1 MWTAAALKPVA
12 LVPVSVRREE
22 ERGELGNRI
31 SMVFVDPDRWG
42 EGIAKRLMRHLFA
55 QAQERGY
62 ERYQLWTQAENHRA
76 QALYE
81 GLGFGPSGREKDDDL
96 GERTVHYELP
106 PRLWDESL
114 YAGSAEYYAVG
125 RLPYPQRLAGAIRGH
140 LALDGRG
147 RLLDLGCGPGSL
159 TLLLAPLFDRVVAV
173 DADADML
180 EAGRRR
186 AAAAH
191 IDNVDWLHLRAEQL
205 HDDLGSFDV
214 VTLAQSFHWMDQAL
228 VAAKIRAALSEGG
241 CCVHVGAT
249 THEGVAGAEDLPHP
263 APPREKIAALVRDYL
278 GPHRR
283 AGRRVV
289 TEEMPSHEDDAFR
302 AAGLVGPERFA
313 SPQHTGDAVA
323 VERGGPSSR

>member
-1 MWTAAALKPVA
+1 MTTVVRAGVPSDVGAAVAVWQSANTARRGGIP
-12 LVPVSVRREE
+12 VPVEHEQRVRGYLAMADSFLAIAEDGDRLVGMALGMQAREDDGTGPPIP
-22 ERGELGNRI
+22 RLCHI

-62 ERYQLWTQAENHRA
+62 ERYQLWTQADNHRA

-147 RLLDLGCGPGSL
+147 RLLDLGCDTGSL
-159 TLLLAPLFDRVVAV
+159 TLLLAPLFDRV
-173 DADADML
+173 
-180 EAGRRR
+180 
-186 AAAAH
+186 
-191 IDNVDWLHLRAEQL
+191 
-205 HDDLGSFDV
+205 
-214 VTLAQSFHWMDQAL
+214 
-228 VAAKIRAALSEGG
+228 
-241 CCVHVGAT
+241 GA
-249 THEGVAGAEDLPHP
+249 
-263 APPREKIAALVRDYL
+263 
-278 GPHRR
+278 
-283 AGRRVV
+283 
-289 TEEMPSHEDDAFR
+289 
-302 AAGLVGPERFA
+302 
-313 SPQHTGDAVA
+313 
-323 VERGGPSSR
+323 